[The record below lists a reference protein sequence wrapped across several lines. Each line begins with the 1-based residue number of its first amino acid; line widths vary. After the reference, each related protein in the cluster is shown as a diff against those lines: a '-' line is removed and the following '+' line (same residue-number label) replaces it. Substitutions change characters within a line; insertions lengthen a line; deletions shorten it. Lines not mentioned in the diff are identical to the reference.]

1 MAMTEEDRLQRQKN
15 AAAYAALSQAQKK
28 ARIQSTTGNTPAPV
42 EQPRIWRKEGENG
55 TYQIGGTL
63 TPDELARFQATNA
76 AGQMQMAEGLYNTQ
90 QAGSGAVAN
99 PSGSQGIGNA
109 QSYIDQL
116 NNAKQQA
123 ILAQLEK
130 SRQGALSGLQ
140 QERSTI
146 QPKYAEQRGQVA
158 AGSQQQARNFAE
170 FMAARGGTSSGAA
183 AQAELGRLGTLQ
195 GNLGSLGRQE
205 TAAFGDIARRE
216 SDIGTAYQSDVA
228 GATAG
233 IEADRMQALI
243 NQQNLDRQF
252 GLQQAGLTGQYQGQQ
267 TLAGQQFGLQQQGQQ
282 FGQQM
287 ATQQLQRSNFE
298 SDRSYEMAKGQQE
311 WQNALQQ
318 GQFNLNKA
326 QQAWENTFK
335 DKSFK
340 ADMENAAKSRGLQW
354 TNMNNQDKARL
365 ADDEFREKQFEYT
378 QEQDKIA
385 NNIAAGKEPD
395 YDYQTDPVFIGA
407 IGGTAKGELTSTQ
420 ILNDATNIIGD
431 IGFDG
436 YNKLLAAARMY
447 ESSKNVLR

>member
-1 MAMTEEDRLQRQKN
+1 MTPEQL
-15 AAAYAALSQAQKK
+15 AALQKSAQIAKAKAQATYSAAQ
-28 ARIQSTTGNTPAPV
+28 APV
-42 EQPRIWRKEGENG
+42 AEPPRIWSKQNEQGE
-55 TYQIGGTL
+55 TWQIGGQL
-63 TPDELARFQATNA
+63 TPDELAKFQATNA
-76 AGQMQMAEGLYNTQ
+76 AGQMQMAQGLLANQ
-90 QAGSGAVAN
+90 QAGTGATIGATTTNV
-99 PSGSQGIGNA
+99 PSNQGMGNA

-140 QERSTI
+140 AERSTI
-146 QPKYAEQRGQVA
+146 QPRYAEQRGQVA

-183 AQAELGRLGTLQ
+183 AQAELSRMGTLQ

-233 IEADRMQALI
+233 IEAERMQALI
-243 NQQNLDRQF
+243 NQQNADRQF

-298 SDRSYEMAKGQQE
+298 SDRAYEMAKGQQD
-311 WQNALQQ
+311 WSNAFAQ
-318 GQFNLNKA
+318 GQFDFNKA

-335 DKSFK
+335 DKSFTQS
-340 ADMENAAKSRGLQW
+340 MNEAAASRGLQW
-354 TNMNNQDKARL
+354 ASLSNQNKARI
-365 ADDEFREKQFEYT
+365 ADDKFKEKQFEYT
-378 QEQDKIA
+378 KEQDTIA
-385 NNIAAGKEPD
+385 NNIAAGKAAD
-395 YDYQTDPVFIGA
+395 YDYKTDPVFIGA
-407 IGGTAKGELTSTQ
+407 VAGAGTGDLTSAN
-420 ILNDATNIIGD
+420 ILGDAQNIIND
-431 IGFDG
+431 IGYDG
-436 YNKLLAAARMY
+436 YQKLLSAAKMY
-447 ESSKNVLR
+447 ESSQNILR